1 MINQEVANLE
11 PKEVWQLFE
20 ALNEVPRPSK
30 KEERVIA
37 YTKAFGE
44 KLGLETIV
52 DEAGNVII
60 RKPAT
65 AGMEDR
71 KTVVFQ
77 SHLDMVHQKNA
88 DVDFDFDTEGIRS
101 YIDGDW
107 VTAEGTTLGADNG
120 MGAAAAMAVLAS
132 TDIPHG
138 PIEALF
144 TIDEETGMTGAFA
157 LKGGLLHADIMMN
170 LDSEDEGELYIGCAG
185 GIDTNVSMDYKEEAT
200 TTNYNAYNIAITG
213 LKGGHSGMEIILQ
226 RGNSN
231 ILMNRLQWMA
241 ARQFKLRVVS
251 NDGGSLRNA
260 IPREA
265 FSTVV
270 VPKENHDA
278 FLKFVAEYTEIIKT
292 EFSKSDPALQLEI
305 KSAELPANMMIK
317 EDQDA
322 ILNAIYACPNGVVK
336 MSDSVKDLVET
347 SSNLARIII
356 KDGKFIAQAL
366 QRSSVEPGKED
377 LANKIR
383 ACFELAG
390 ATVEHSG
397 SYPGWQ
403 PNMDSPILKTMLSVY
418 EENYGK
424 VPEIKAIHAGLECG
438 ILGRNYPDMDMIS
451 FGPTIRNPH
460 SPDEKVNIET
470 VAKFWD
476 FLKKSLLHVPVK

>member
-30 KEERVIA
+30 KEERIIA

-44 KLGLETIV
+44 NLGLETIV

-65 AGMEDR
+65 SGMEDR

-88 DVDFDFDTEGIRS
+88 DVDFNFDTEGIRS
-101 YIDGDW
+101 YIDGEW

-120 MGAAAAMAVLAS
+120 MGAATAMAVLAS
-132 TDIPHG
+132 KDIPHG
-138 PIEALF
+138 PLEALF

-157 LKGGLLHADIMMN
+157 LKGGLLNADIMMN

-185 GIDTNVSMDYKEEAT
+185 GIDTNVSMTYNEESTNANYK
-200 TTNYNAYNIAITG
+200 AYKIAITG

-231 ILMNRLQWMA
+231 ILMNRLQWMS
-241 ARQFKLRVVS
+241 ARKFGLRVVS

-270 VPKENHDA
+270 VPKENNDA
-278 FLKFVAEYTEIIKT
+278 FLAFVAEYTTIIKG
-292 EFSKSDPALQLEI
+292 EFSKSDPALHLEV
-305 KSAELPANMMIK
+305 SPSDLPEKMMNEK
-317 EDQDA
+317 DQQA
-322 ILNAIYACPNGVVK
+322 LLNAIYACPNGVIK
-336 MSDSVKDLVET
+336 MSDSVEGLVET

-356 KDGKFIAQAL
+356 KNGEFVGQAL

-390 ATVEHSG
+390 AQVEHSG

-403 PNMDSPILKTMLSVY
+403 PNMDSPILKTMLKVY
-418 EENYGK
+418 EDSYGK
-424 VPEIKAIHAGLECG
+424 IPEIKAIHAGLECG
-438 ILGRNYPDMDMIS
+438 ILGRNYPEMDMIS

-476 FLKKSLLHVPVK
+476 FLKKSLLQVPVK